1 VSTIWSA
8 RFAQITSMPCTIVC
22 PKARQADLNFNETK
36 KGKNVSKYITTP
48 IYYVNGEAHIG
59 HAYTTFIADAMTR
72 YEKLKGEDTYF
83 LTGTDEHG
91 QKIEESAQKNNKPT
105 QEFADE
111 ISATFKDLWDEFE
124 ISYDKFIRTTDE
136 EHKKGVQKAF
146 EVMYA
151 KGDIYKDFYEGHY
164 CVSCETFFPETQL
177 IDGEFCPDC
186 GRSTNIV
193 KEESYFFK
201 LSKYEDALL
210 KHYEQNPNFILP
222 RSRANEVINFVK
234 GGLRDLSVT
243 RTSFS
248 WGVKMPASL
257 NDDKHVMYVW
267 LDALLNYI
275 TALGYGSDE
284 ANMKYWPAS
293 TQFVGKDIL
302 RFHAI
307 YWPAFLMSLDLP
319 LPRTIG
325 AHGWWTRDGE
335 KMSKS
340 KGNVI
345 APKEVADVYGVE
357 NLRYFMLREVPFG
370 QDGDFSQRAFIDRIN
385 SELSNDL
392 GNLLN
397 RIIGMSGKYSDYEID
412 SVDVEKYH
420 KKELDAMHAILD
432 SLDDF
437 IEGLQ
442 THRYLEE
449 LWKLFAIG
457 NKAIEEYAPWVKMK
471 EDKKDEAL
479 ATVALVA
486 NVLAKASLMLSPVMP
501 KTSAIIADALNFEI
515 SSQSYKELIVDKKLL
530 KLFNIKKVPPLF
542 PRIEEP
548 LMAEAPEAEPN
559 KKEVQKQEAAKKEED
574 SLIEIGQ
581 FFETSLKVGT
591 IIEAEEVPKSKK
603 LLKLQVDLGEGDLR
617 QVVAGIKEFYSAE
630 SLVQTQVCVVANLK
644 PAKLMGMVS
653 EGMLLAA
660 KDEDGLCLVRP
671 EKPKKAGTPIG

>member
-1 VSTIWSA
+1 
-8 RFAQITSMPCTIVC
+8 M
-22 PKARQADLNFNETK
+22 N
-36 KGKNVSKYITTP
+36 KYITTP

-59 HAYTTFIADAMTR
+59 HAYTTFIADAMAR
-72 YEKLKGEDTYF
+72 YEKLKGHKTYF

-91 QKIEESAQKNNKPT
+91 QKIEESAKKSGKPT

-111 ISATFKDLWDEFE
+111 ISASFKNLWDEFE
-124 ISYDKFIRTTDE
+124 ISYDKFIRTTDKD
-136 EHKKGVQKAF
+136 HMLGVQKAF
-146 EVMYA
+146 EVMHA

-177 IDGEFCPDC
+177 VDGEFCPDC
-186 GRSTNIV
+186 GKPTNVV
-193 KEESYFFK
+193 KEESYFFR

-210 KHYEQNPNFILP
+210 EHYEQNPDFILP
-222 RSRANEVINFVK
+222 RSRANEVKNFVK
-234 GGLRDLSVT
+234 SGLRDLSVT
-243 RTSFS
+243 RTSFT
-248 WGVKMPASL
+248 WGVPIPESI
-257 NDDKHVMYVW
+257 NDKEHVMYVW
-267 LDALLNYI
+267 LDALMNYV
-275 TALGYGSDE
+275 TALGYGKDDV
-284 ANMKYWPAS
+284 NMEFWPAS
-293 TQFVGKDIL
+293 MQLVGKDIL

-319 LPRTIG
+319 LPKHIG

-345 APKEVADVYGVE
+345 SPREVANAYGVE

-370 QDGDFSQRAFIDRIN
+370 QDGDFSQRALIERIN

-397 RIIGMSGKYSDYEID
+397 RIIGMSGKYSEYEID
-412 SVDVEKYH
+412 SKDVEKYH
-420 KKELDAMHAILD
+420 RNELDAMNKALAN
-432 SLDDF
+432 LDDF
-437 IEGLQ
+437 MQNMQ

-449 LWKLFAIG
+449 LWKLFTIG
-457 NKAIEEYAPWVKMK
+457 NKAIEEHAPWTKMK

-486 NVLAKASLMLSPVMP
+486 NILAKASIMLSPVMP
-501 KTSAIIADALNFEI
+501 KTTVTIADALNFTI
-515 SSQSYKELIVDKKLL
+515 DNASYNELIIDRKLL

-542 PRIEEP
+542 PRVEEP
-548 LMAEAPEAEPN
+548 LMPEAPEAQPN
-559 KKEVQKQEAAKKEED
+559 KPEEETKEELEQD
-574 SLIEIGQ
+574 NLIEIGQ
-581 FFETSLKVGT
+581 FFETSLKVGH
-591 IIEAEEVPKSKK
+591 IVQAEEVPKSKK
-603 LLKLQVDLGEGDLR
+603 LLKLQVDLGESRTR
-617 QVVAGIKEFYSAE
+617 QVIAGIKEFYSAE
-630 SLVQTQVCVVANLK
+630 SLVGTQVCVVANLK
-644 PAKLMGMVS
+644 PAKLMGMIS

>member
-1 VSTIWSA
+1 
-8 RFAQITSMPCTIVC
+8 M
-22 PKARQADLNFNETK
+22 
-36 KGKNVSKYITTP
+36 SKYITTP

-59 HAYTTFIADAMTR
+59 HAYTTFIADTVAR
-72 YEKLKGEDTYF
+72 YERLKGHETYF

-91 QKIEESAQKNNKPT
+91 QKIEESAVKAGKPT
-105 QEFADE
+105 QEFANE
-111 ISATFKDLWDEFE
+111 ISATFKSLWDEFE
-124 ISYDKFIRTTDE
+124 ISYNKFIRTTDK
-136 EHKKGVQKAF
+136 EHMAGVQKAF
-146 EVMYA
+146 LHMFN

-164 CVSCETFFPETQL
+164 CVSCETFFPEMQL

-186 GRSTNIV
+186 GRATSIV

-201 LSKYEDALL
+201 LSEYEDKLL
-210 KHYEQNPNFILP
+210 KHYEDNPDFIMP
-222 RSRANEVINFVK
+222 RSRANEVKNFVK

-243 RTSFS
+243 RTSFT
-248 WGVKMPASL
+248 WGVKMPESL

-275 TALGYGSDE
+275 TALGYGKDD
-284 ANMKYWPAS
+284 ANMDFWPAS
-293 TQFVGKDIL
+293 THFVGKDIL

-319 LPRTIG
+319 LPKTIG

-340 KGNVI
+340 KGNVVS
-345 APKEVADVYGVE
+345 PKEVADAYGME

-397 RIIGMSGKYSDYEID
+397 RIIGMSGKYSEYEID
-412 SVDVEKYH
+412 SIDVEKYH
-420 KKELDAMHAILD
+420 TKELEAMNKVLD
-432 SLDDF
+432 SLDHYMS
-437 IEGLQ
+437 EMQ

-449 LWKLFAIG
+449 LWRLFSIG
-457 NKAIEEYAPWVKMK
+457 NTAITEHEPWVKIK
-471 EDKKDEAL
+471 NDQTDEAL

-486 NVLAKASLMLSPVMP
+486 NILAKAAIMLSPIMP
-501 KTSAIIADALNFEI
+501 KTTATIADALNFEI
-515 SSQSYKELIVDKKLL
+515 NNASYIDMVIDKKLL

-542 PRIEEP
+542 PRVDEP
-548 LMAEAPEAEPN
+548 LMPEAPNAEPN
-559 KKEVQKQEAAKKEED
+559 PPKDEKKPSKQKEKFD
-574 SLIEIGQ
+574 SSASFDDNLIEISQ
-581 FFETSLKVGT
+581 FFETSLKIGT
-591 IIEAEEVPKSKK
+591 VLEAEEVPKSKK
-603 LLKLQVDLGEGDLR
+603 LLKLKVSLGENDTR
-617 QVVAGIKEFYSAE
+617 QIVAGIREFYSAE
-630 SLVQTQVCVVANLK
+630 SLVDTQVCVVANLK
-644 PAKLMGMVS
+644 PAKLMGIMS

-671 EKPKKAGTPIG
+671 EKPKKAGTTIG